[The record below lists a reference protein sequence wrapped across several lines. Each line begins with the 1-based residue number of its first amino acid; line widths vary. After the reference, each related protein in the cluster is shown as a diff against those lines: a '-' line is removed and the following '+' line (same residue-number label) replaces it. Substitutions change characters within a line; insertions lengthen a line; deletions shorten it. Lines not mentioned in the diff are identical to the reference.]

1 MEPKPL
7 VKGRHAFESGKC
19 RNDSI
24 ATTGFGHPVAD
35 VYGEVDEME
44 GISLPIREI
53 VGITE
58 ELARY
63 WRDHSLMDQLT
74 VTRGYAELVQLDPSN
89 LTYCAK
95 LQIALKGLSEIA
107 SQRGLRSVTERIRE
121 MGIDTASNTGYP
133 HASSSPA

>member
-1 MEPKPL
+1 
-7 VKGRHAFESGKC
+7 
-19 RNDSI
+19 
-24 ATTGFGHPVAD
+24 
-35 VYGEVDEME
+35 ME

-63 WRDHSLMDQLT
+63 WRDHNLMDQLT

-89 LTYCAK
+89 RSYYAK
-95 LQIALKGLSEIA
+95 LQIALRGLSEIA

-121 MGIDTASNTGYP
+121 MGVDTASNTGYS
-133 HASSSPA
+133 HASSNPA

>member
-1 MEPKPL
+1 
-7 VKGRHAFESGKC
+7 
-19 RNDSI
+19 
-24 ATTGFGHPVAD
+24 
-35 VYGEVDEME
+35 ME

-89 LTYCAK
+89 LSYYSK
-95 LQIALKGLSEIA
+95 LQIALQGLSEMA
-107 SQRGLRSVTERIRE
+107 SQRGLRSVAERIRE
-121 MGIDTASNTGYP
+121 MGIEAASRTGFSQ
-133 HASSSPA
+133 ASSSPA

>member
-1 MEPKPL
+1 MK
-7 VKGRHAFESGKC
+7 
-19 RNDSI
+19 
-24 ATTGFGHPVAD
+24 
-35 VYGEVDEME
+35 ME

-63 WRDHSLMDQLT
+63 WRDHNLMDQLT

-89 LTYCAK
+89 RSYYAK
-95 LQIALKGLSEIA
+95 LQIALQGLSEIA

-121 MGIDTASNTGYP
+121 MGIDTASNTGYS
-133 HASSSPA
+133 HASSNPA